1 MKQIIGT
8 FLFTGYLKPAPGT
21 WGSLAALPFVWA
33 LHVLGG
39 PWLLGVAIVIAFF
52 AGLWATKGITEGTDN
67 KDPSE
72 IVIDEVVGMWIAML
86 PASIGATAAG
96 ADVLALYPGWISAF
110 VFFRLFD
117 IWKPLALYPGWISA
131 FVFFR
136 LFDIW
141 KPSII
146 GKADRRGDAL
156 GVMLDDV
163 YAGAFAAVVT
173 LVLAAGSHLVL
184 MPLLS

>member
-52 AGLWATKGITEGTDN
+52 AGLWATKGMTEGTDN

-117 IWKPLALYPGWISA
+117 IWKP
-131 FVFFR
+131 
-136 LFDIW
+136 
-141 KPSII
+141 SII

-173 LVLAAGSHLVL
+173 LALAAGSHLVL